1 MNYNLNYIQNIHNN
15 PVERGYHWVES
26 WLFSTNAKQIG
37 LLYGIFALFSGLV
50 GLSLSILMRI
60 ELASPNPQILLG
72 NGQLWNVI
80 ITAHAIFMVFFLV
93 MPVTM
98 GAFGN
103 YLVPLMIGTSDTA
116 FPRINNIAFW
126 FLVPSL
132 LFAVLSCIIDE
143 GPGTGWTVYP
153 PLSSIQSH
161 SGSSVDLAIFSLH
174 LSGMSSI
181 LGAVNLMVTIMNMRA
196 NGMDYSKLPLF
207 VWSVLITAVLILLAL
222 PVLAAGLTMLIA
234 DRNFNTSFF
243 VVAGGGDPILYE
255 HIFWFFGHPEVYIL
269 IVPAFGIVSQIVQV
283 YAKKPI
289 FGKIGMVYA
298 MASIGFLGFCVWSH
312 HMFTVGLDADSR
324 AYFSGATLIIAIPTG
339 SKIFSWLATIYGGT
353 LRWTTPML
361 YAIGFI
367 ILFTMGGVTGVVLA
381 NSSID
386 IAFHDT
392 YYVVAQ
398 MGHNLL
404 NDINNC
410 AIDFMLETILFI
422 IYLLYILN
430 ICYHYDGITLIRS
443 YIYSQNNKFIV
454 FLSNIQSADNFIKHK
469 CLNLI
474 FNLFSLNI
482 KSGFSETKRQLC
494 NLTILEND
502 YDFWNWF
509 AGIIDGNGNFDL
521 RKINGEL
528 KLKTIRIKLHNRDLR
543 ILTRIQNKLHMGR
556 INKIN
561 NKPYSIWIISTQK
574 EMKYILNNI
583 NGSIRIKFESFQK
596 SCNLFNINI
605 IEPNYI
611 IESYNPYFSGLID
624 TDGSIVFNYN
634 LNRIECLLEF
644 KYNEYSKKLNLDYV
658 IPNIK
663 PFIIKR
669 KNKNQSKNKE
679 YHSIAFKYQN
689 VEGMPYIYDYFM
701 KNRLYSDMKFYR
713 VSKILYFLEI
723 RKYKNSPKNSSEYQI
738 YKSFLLDWLKYDNPL
753 WYKIPLIAKL

>member
-521 RKINGEL
+521 RKINL
-528 KLKTIRIKLHNRDLR
+528 DFTLVY
-543 ILTRIQNKLHMGR
+543 LTVYLTAACR
-556 INKIN
+556 
-561 NKPYSIWIISTQK
+561 
-574 EMKYILNNI
+574 
-583 NGSIRIKFESFQK
+583 
-596 SCNLFNINI
+596 
-605 IEPNYI
+605 
-611 IESYNPYFSGLID
+611 
-624 TDGSIVFNYN
+624 
-634 LNRIECLLEF
+634 
-644 KYNEYSKKLNLDYV
+644 
-658 IPNIK
+658 
-663 PFIIKR
+663 
-669 KNKNQSKNKE
+669 
-679 YHSIAFKYQN
+679 
-689 VEGMPYIYDYFM
+689 
-701 KNRLYSDMKFYR
+701 
-713 VSKILYFLEI
+713 
-723 RKYKNSPKNSSEYQI
+723 
-738 YKSFLLDWLKYDNPL
+738 LLDQQYEFAEFITQNHADELS
-753 WYKIPLIAKL
+753 

>member
-528 KLKTIRIKLHNRDLR
+528 KLKTIKIKLHNRDLR

-561 NKPYSIWIISTQK
+561 NKKIIS
-574 EMKYILNNI
+574 I
-583 NGSIRIKFESFQK
+583 
-596 SCNLFNINI
+596 FN
-605 IEPNYI
+605 
-611 IESYNPYFSGLID
+611 
-624 TDGSIVFNYN
+624 
-634 LNRIECLLEF
+634 
-644 KYNEYSKKLNLDYV
+644 
-658 IPNIK
+658 
-663 PFIIKR
+663 
-669 KNKNQSKNKE
+669 
-679 YHSIAFKYQN
+679 
-689 VEGMPYIYDYFM
+689 
-701 KNRLYSDMKFYR
+701 
-713 VSKILYFLEI
+713 
-723 RKYKNSPKNSSEYQI
+723 
-738 YKSFLLDWLKYDNPL
+738 
-753 WYKIPLIAKL
+753 